1 MEELDLK
8 DLFTM
13 FWTRKIQILVIVV
26 VFTLV
31 GLIYT
36 LGFTMPVYSSSTT
49 LILANQQGQSENS
62 GAMSTDVTLNTKL
75 VSTYSELIKSKNI
88 LRQVKSNLGID
99 INENALKKNI
109 KVSSVKDTSIIQ
121 ITVLNESSTVA
132 ADVAN
137 EIANVFSDKVKE
149 IYKIDNVQ
157 IVDQAEPSNSP
168 SNINHRRDCLIFAL
182 VGIVVAVLYVLISN
196 MLDTTISSAEEVEKD
211 YGLPVLAQIPTCS
224 FESSSKKKKGG
235 RR

>member
-26 VFTLV
+26 VFALV

-49 LILANQQGQSENS
+49 LILANQQAASETS
-62 GAMSTDVTLNTKL
+62 GTMSTDVTL
-75 VSTYSELIKSKNI
+75 SELIKNKNI
-88 LRQVKSNLGID
+88 LRQVKDNLGID
-99 INENALKKNI
+99 INENTLKKNI

-121 ITVLNESSTVA
+121 ITVLNESATTA

-137 EIANVFSDKVKE
+137 EIAKVFSEKVKDIYKVGNDIEINVFG
-149 IYKIDNVQ
+149 
-157 IVDQAEPSNSP
+157 QAS
-168 SNINHRRDCLIFAL
+168 RRFIFF
-182 VGIVVAVLYVLISN
+182 
-196 MLDTTISSAEEVEKD
+196 AEF
-211 YGLPVLAQIPTCS
+211 L
-224 FESSSKKKKGG
+224 
-235 RR
+235 

>member
-26 VFTLV
+26 IFTLV

-49 LILANQQGQSENS
+49 LILANQQNTSES
-62 GAMSTDVTLNTKL
+62 AGTMSTDVTLNTKL

-88 LRQVKSNLGID
+88 LRQVKDNLGID
-99 INENALKKNI
+99 INENTLKKNI

-121 ITVLNESSTVA
+121 ITVLNESATTA

-137 EIANVFSDKVKE
+137 EIANVFSEKVKD

-157 IVDQAEPSNSP
+157 IVDQAEPSNGP
-168 SNINHRRDCLIFAL
+168 SNINHRRDVLIFSL
-182 VGIVVAVLYVLISN
+182 VGCVISVLYVLVSN

-211 YGLPVLAQIPTCS
+211 YGLPVLAQIPTCD
-224 FESSSKKKKGG
+224 FEGSSKKRKGG

>member
-26 VFTLV
+26 VFALV

-49 LILANQQGQSENS
+49 LILANQQAASETS
-62 GAMSTDVTLNTKL
+62 GTMSTDVTLNTKL

-88 LRQVKSNLGID
+88 LRQVKDNLGID
-99 INENALKKNI
+99 INENTLKKNI

-121 ITVLNESSTVA
+121 ITVLNESATTA

-137 EIANVFSDKVKE
+137 EIANVFSDKVKD

-157 IVDQAEPSNSP
+157 IVDQAEPSNGP
-168 SNINHRRDCLIFAL
+168 SNINHRRDVLIFTL
-182 VGIVVAVLYVLISN
+182 VGCVIAVLYVLVSN

-211 YGLPVLAQIPTCS
+211 YGLPVLAQIPTCD
-224 FESSSKKKKGG
+224 FEGSSKKRKGG